1 MLFERSLVIVG
12 YSTATEGL
20 AWLVELRVEYP
31 VILEGVVDEALTA
44 FADPYEE

>member
-1 MLFERSLVIVG
+1 VLFERSLVIVG

-31 VILEGVVDEALTA
+31 VIPKGVADEALTA
-44 FADPYEE
+44 LAGPYEE